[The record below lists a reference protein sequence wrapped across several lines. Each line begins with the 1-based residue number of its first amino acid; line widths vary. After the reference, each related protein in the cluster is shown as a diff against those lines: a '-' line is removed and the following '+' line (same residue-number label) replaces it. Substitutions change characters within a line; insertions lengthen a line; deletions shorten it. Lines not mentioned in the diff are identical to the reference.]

1 MGNIGHSFSSYTF
14 TDISTGFF
22 ETAQDVFA
30 SAGDKMV
37 FKTLDVEKD
46 ITEQGYEEHSYDLV
60 VASLVLHATTD
71 LHRTLTNT
79 RGLLKPGGYL
89 IIQEVSNND
98 VTRVGFLMCAL
109 PGWWLGQNDGRKLSP
124 CVSTLEWHR
133 LLLQSGFSGID
144 SSTPEYDATPF
155 PLAIIIS
162 QAVDDR
168 IVLLREPL
176 SLPGIQAVAEDK
188 WDLVLV
194 GGQSL
199 SSIQLIEQ
207 IIGLVQP
214 SGIKHTVFKTLGD
227 IDTAKISAKSAI
239 LCITELDEPVFK
251 RLSERTLEG
260 MKRLFETQRTI
271 LWITQGC
278 RSEDPYMNMAV
289 GLGRSLVLENP
300 DLVLQFLDLES
311 GVKPNPRQLLE
322 ALLRLRQGDIL
333 EKEGSLDNI
342 LWTNEHEL
350 AYENGDL
357 TISRVYHKNTLNNRY
372 NASKRTIYETMDPQ
386 IVPLNLA
393 KDPSSRHTLFLDNS
407 LTAEVLDPQAMMAG
421 SNVLVKVSHSLST
434 PVLTTP
440 LDPSYLVYGINKV
453 TEKSVVAI
461 SPNNGSYALL
471 LPERVLEIEIPVG
484 KEFDFL
490 NHLHI
495 QVHLE
500 NILSACQRDSTL
512 LIHEPSQEIA
522 SSIVES
528 ASDAHITAVF
538 TTSSPDPADNS
549 WIRIN
554 SYAPKRVIQSS
565 IPSHVSVFIDCSTS
579 GQNRRAGSLI
589 ASCLPPSCLR
599 TTIAEFQK
607 LQQARSFSTADLR
620 QKFSSVVERALKKTL
635 NSKHSNSLPVIGLEQ
650 VFGRSDIDASA
661 PAIVDW
667 SAPAGIPVQIT
678 TVDSQVTFKSDRTY
692 VLFGLTSDL
701 AQSICD
707 WMVSHGARNIVLTSR
722 NPKIDAKWVELLA
735 EAGVRL
741 AVFAK

>member
-1 MGNIGHSFSSYTF
+1 MI
-14 TDISTGFF
+14 
-22 ETAQDVFA
+22 
-30 SAGDKMV
+30 

-71 LHRTLTNT
+71 LHRTLMNT
-79 RGLLKPGGYL
+79 RRLLKPGGYL

-155 PLAIIIS
+155 PLAIIVS

-168 IVLLREPL
+168 IALLREPL
-176 SLPGIQAVAEDK
+176 SLPGIQAAAEDE

-207 IIGLVQP
+207 IIGLVQS
-214 SGIKHTVFKTLGD
+214 SGIRITVFKTLGD

-251 RLSERTLEG
+251 RLSEKSLEG

-278 RSEDPYMNMAV
+278 RSEDPYMNMTV

-333 EKEGSLDNI
+333 EKEGNLDNI

-357 TISRVYHKNTLNNRY
+357 MISRIYHEDTLNNRY
-372 NASKRTIYETMDPQ
+372 NASKRTIFETMDPQ
-386 IVPLNLA
+386 VVPLNLT
-393 KDPSSRHTLFLDNS
+393 KDPSSRHTLVLDNS
-407 LTAEVLDPQAMMAG
+407 LTAEMLDAQAMMAG
-421 SNVLVKVSHSLST
+421 SSVLVKVSHSLSV

-440 LDPSYLVYGINKV
+440 LYPSYLVYGINKV
-453 TEKSVVAI
+453 TEKSVIAI
-461 SPNNGSYALL
+461 SPNNGSYVLL
-471 LPERVLEIEIPVG
+471 PPERVLEIEVPLG
-484 KEFDFL
+484 KESDFL

-495 QVHLE
+495 QVHVE
-500 NILSACQRDSTL
+500 NILSVCQRDSTL
-512 LIHEPSQEIA
+512 LIHEPSPGIA
-522 SSIVES
+522 SGVVEV
-528 ASDAHITAVF
+528 ASDANITVIF
-538 TTSSPDPADNS
+538 TTSSPDPADDS
-549 WIRIN
+549 WTRID

-565 IPSHVSVFIDCSTS
+565 IPPHVSAFIDCSTS
-579 GQNRRAGSLI
+579 SQNRRAGSLI
-589 ASCLPPSCLR
+589 ASCLPPSCIR
-599 TTIAEFQK
+599 TTIAEVQEP
-607 LQQARSFSTADLR
+607 QQARSFSIADLR
-620 QKFSSVVERALKKTL
+620 QKFSSVAERALKETL
-635 NSKHSNSLPVIGLEQ
+635 KSKHSSSLPVIGLDQ
-650 VFGRSDIDASA
+650 VIGRSNIDTMM

-667 SAPAGIPVQIT
+667 GTATRVPVQIT
-678 TVDSQVTFKSDRTY
+678 TVDSQSTFKSDRTY

-722 NPKIDAKWVELLA
+722 NPKIDAKWVELLSK
-735 EAGVRL
+735 AGVRL
-741 AVFAK
+741 EVFAK

>member
-1 MGNIGHSFSSYTF
+1 MI
-14 TDISTGFF
+14 
-22 ETAQDVFA
+22 
-30 SAGDKMV
+30 

-46 ITEQGYEEHSYDLV
+46 IVGQGYEEHSYDLV

-79 RGLLKPGGYL
+79 RRLLKPGGYL

-124 CVSTLEWHR
+124 CVSTVEWHR

-155 PLAIIIS
+155 PLAIIVS

-176 SLPGIQAVAEDK
+176 SLAGIQAAAEDE

-214 SGIKHTVFKTLGD
+214 LGIRHTVFKTLD
-227 IDTAKISAKSAI
+227 DTDTAKISAKSAI
-239 LCITELDEPVFK
+239 LSVTELDEAVFK

-260 MKRLFETQRTI
+260 MKRIFETQRTV

-311 GVKPNPRQLLE
+311 GVKPDPRQLLE

-333 EKEGSLDNI
+333 EKEGNLDNI

-357 TISRVYHKNTLNNRY
+357 TISRLYHKKNLNDRY
-372 NASKRTIYETMDPQ
+372 NASKRTVFETMDPQ
-386 IVPLNLA
+386 IVPLNLS
-393 KDPSSRHTLFLDNS
+393 KDPSSKHTLVIDNS
-407 LTAEVLDPQAMMAG
+407 LTAEMLDPQAMMAG

-434 PVLTTP
+434 PVLTAP
-440 LDPSYLVYGINKV
+440 LYPSYLIYGINKA
-453 TEKSVVAI
+453 TEKSVIAI

-471 LPERVLEIEIPVG
+471 PPERVLEIEVPVG
-484 KEFDFL
+484 KESHFL
-490 NHLHI
+490 NHLYI
-495 QVHLE
+495 QMHVE
-500 NILSACQRDSTL
+500 NILSVCPRDSTI
-512 LIHEPSQEIA
+512 LIHEPSPEIA
-522 SSIVES
+522 SSIVKS
-528 ASDAHITAVF
+528 ASDSNVTVVL
-538 TTSSPDPADNS
+538 TTSSPDPANNS
-549 WIRIN
+549 WTRID

-565 IPSHVSVFIDCSTS
+565 IPPNVSAFIDCSTS
-579 GQNRRAGSLI
+579 GQNGRAGSLI

-599 TTIAEFQK
+599 TAIAEFQEI
-607 LQQARSFSTADLR
+607 QQARSFPTADLR
-620 QKFSSVVERALKKTL
+620 QKFSCVVERALKETL
-635 NSKHSNSLPVIGLEQ
+635 KSKHSSSLPVIGLEQ
-650 VFGRSDIDASA
+650 VTCQSYIDATV

-667 SAPAGIPVQIT
+667 NAPAGVPVQVT
-678 TVDSQVTFKSDRTY
+678 TVDSQVTFKRDRTY

-722 NPKIDAKWVELLA
+722 NPKIDARWVELLA

-741 AVFAK
+741 EIFAK

>member
-1 MGNIGHSFSSYTF
+1 MI
-14 TDISTGFF
+14 
-22 ETAQDVFA
+22 
-30 SAGDKMV
+30 

-46 ITEQGYEEHSYDLV
+46 IAGQGYEEQSYDLV

-79 RGLLKPGGYL
+79 RRLLKPGGYL

-124 CVSTLEWHR
+124 CVSTVEWHR

-155 PLAIIIS
+155 PLAIIVS

-176 SLPGIQAVAEDK
+176 SLAGIQAAAEDE

-214 SGIKHTVFKTLGD
+214 LGIRHTVFKTLD
-227 IDTAKISAKSAI
+227 DTDTTKISAKSAI
-239 LCITELDEPVFK
+239 LCVTELDEPVFK

-278 RSEDPYMNMAV
+278 RSDDPYMNMAV

-311 GVKPNPRQLLE
+311 GVKPDPRKLLE

-333 EKEGSLDNI
+333 EKEGNLDNI

-350 AYENGDL
+350 AYENEDL
-357 TISRVYHKNTLNNRY
+357 TISRLYYKKNLNDRY
-372 NASKRTIYETMDPQ
+372 NASKRTIFETMDPQ
-386 IVPLNLA
+386 IVPLNLS
-393 KDPSSRHTLFLDNS
+393 KDTSSKRTLVIDNS
-407 LTAEVLDPQAMMAG
+407 LTAEMLDPQAMMAA

-434 PVLTTP
+434 PVLTAP
-440 LDPSYLVYGINKV
+440 LYPSYLIYGINKA
-453 TEKSVVAI
+453 TEKSVIAI

-471 LPERVLEIEIPVG
+471 LPERVLEIEVPVG
-484 KEFDFL
+484 KESDFL
-490 NHLHI
+490 NHLYI
-495 QVHLE
+495 QMHVE
-500 NILSACQRDSTL
+500 NILSVCPRDSTV
-512 LIHEPSQEIA
+512 LIHEPSPEIA
-522 SSIVES
+522 SSIVKS
-528 ASDAHITAVF
+528 ASDPNITVVF

-549 WIRIN
+549 WTRID

-565 IPSHVSVFIDCSTS
+565 IPPNVSVFIDCSTS
-579 GQNRRAGSLI
+579 GQNGRAGSLI
-589 ASCLPPSCLR
+589 ASSLPPSCLR
-599 TTIAEFQK
+599 TTIAKFQE
-607 LQQARSFSTADLR
+607 LQQARSFPNADLR
-620 QKFSSVVERALKKTL
+620 QKFSCVVERALKETL
-635 NSKHSNSLPVIGLEQ
+635 KSKHSSSLPVIGLEQ
-650 VFGRSDIDASA
+650 VIGQSYIDAVV

-667 SAPAGIPVQIT
+667 SAPAGVPVQVT
-678 TVDSQVTFKSDRTY
+678 TVDSQVTFKRDRTY

-701 AQSICD
+701 AQSVCD

-722 NPKIDAKWVELLA
+722 NPKIDARWVELLA

-741 AVFAK
+741 EIFAK

>member
-1 MGNIGHSFSSYTF
+1 MI
-14 TDISTGFF
+14 
-22 ETAQDVFA
+22 
-30 SAGDKMV
+30 

-79 RGLLKPGGYL
+79 RRLLKPGGYL

-155 PLAIIIS
+155 PLAIIVS

-176 SLPGIQAVAEDK
+176 TLLGIQAAAEDK

-251 RLSERTLEG
+251 RLSERTLGG

-333 EKEGSLDNI
+333 EKEGNLDNI

-357 TISRVYHKNTLNNRY
+357 TISRVYHKNSLNDRY
-372 NASKRTIYETMDPQ
+372 NASKRTIFETMDPQ
-386 IVPLNLA
+386 VVPLKLA
-393 KDPSSRHTLFLDNS
+393 KDSSSRHALVLDNS
-407 LTAEVLDPQAMMAG
+407 LTAEMLDTQAMMAG

-440 LDPSYLVYGINKV
+440 LYPSYLVYGINKA
-453 TEKSVVAI
+453 TEKSVIAI

-471 LPERVLEIEIPVG
+471 HPARVLEIEVPAG
-484 KEFDFL
+484 KESEFL
-490 NHLHI
+490 NHLHV
-495 QVHLE
+495 QVHVE
-500 NILSACQRDSTL
+500 NILSVCQRDSIL
-512 LIHEPSQEIA
+512 LVHEPSPEIA

-528 ASDAHITAVF
+528 ASDANITVIF

-554 SYAPKRVIQSS
+554 SYAPKRVILSS
-565 IPSHVSVFIDCSTS
+565 IPSHVSAFIDCSTS
-579 GQNRRAGSLI
+579 GQNGRAGSLI
-589 ASCLPPSCLR
+589 ASCLSPSCLR
-599 TTIAEFQK
+599 KNIAEFQK
-607 LQQARSFSTADLR
+607 LHQARSFSTADLR
-620 QKFSSVVERALKKTL
+620 QKFSSVVDRALKETL
-635 NSKHSNSLPVIGLEQ
+635 KSKHSGSLPVIGLEQ
-650 VFGRSDIDASA
+650 VIGRSDIDAIV

-722 NPKIDAKWVELLA
+722 NPKIDAKWVEMLA

-741 AVFAK
+741 EVFAK

>member
-1 MGNIGHSFSSYTF
+1 MI
-14 TDISTGFF
+14 
-22 ETAQDVFA
+22 
-30 SAGDKMV
+30 

-46 ITEQGYEEHSYDLV
+46 IAGQGYEEHSYDLV

-79 RGLLKPGGYL
+79 RRLLKPGGYL

-124 CVSTLEWHR
+124 CVSTVEWHR

-155 PLAIIIS
+155 PLAIIVS

-176 SLPGIQAVAEDK
+176 SLAGIQAAAEDE

-214 SGIKHTVFKTLGD
+214 LGIRHTVFKTLD
-227 IDTAKISAKSAI
+227 DTDTAKISAKSAI
-239 LCITELDEPVFK
+239 LSVTELDEPVFK

-260 MKRLFETQRTI
+260 MKRIFETQRTV

-311 GVKPNPRQLLE
+311 GVKPDPRQLLE

-333 EKEGSLDNI
+333 EKEGNLDNI

-357 TISRVYHKNTLNNRY
+357 TISRLYHKKNLNDRY
-372 NASKRTIYETMDPQ
+372 NASKRTFFETMDPQ
-386 IVPLNLA
+386 TVPLNLS
-393 KDPSSRHTLFLDNS
+393 KDPSSKHTLVIDNS
-407 LTAEVLDPQAMMAG
+407 LTAEMLDPQAMMAG

-434 PVLTTP
+434 PVLTAP
-440 LDPSYLVYGINKV
+440 LYPSYLIYGINKA
-453 TEKSVVAI
+453 TEKSVIAI

-471 LPERVLEIEIPVG
+471 PPERVLEIEVPVG
-484 KEFDFL
+484 KESDFL
-490 NHLHI
+490 NHLYI
-495 QVHLE
+495 QMHVE
-500 NILSACQRDSTL
+500 NILSVCPRDSTI
-512 LIHEPSQEIA
+512 LIHEPSPEIA
-522 SSIVES
+522 SSVVKS
-528 ASDAHITAVF
+528 ASNPNITVVF
-538 TTSSPDPADNS
+538 TTSSPDPVDNS
-549 WIRIN
+549 WTRID

-565 IPSHVSVFIDCSTS
+565 IPPNVSAFIDCSTS
-579 GQNRRAGSLI
+579 GQNGRAGSLI

-599 TTIAEFQK
+599 TTIAEFQE
-607 LQQARSFSTADLR
+607 LQQARSFPSADLR
-620 QKFSSVVERALKKTL
+620 QNFSCVVERALKGTL
-635 NSKHSNSLPVIGLEQ
+635 KSQHSSSLPVIGLEQ
-650 VFGRSDIDASA
+650 VTGQSYIDATV

-667 SAPAGIPVQIT
+667 NAPAGVPVQVT
-678 TVDSQVTFKSDRTY
+678 TVDSQVTFKRDRTY

-722 NPKIDAKWVELLA
+722 NPKIDVRWVELLA

-741 AVFAK
+741 EIFAK

>member
-30 SAGDKMV
+30 SAGDKMI

-79 RGLLKPGGYL
+79 RRLLKPGGYL

-124 CVSTLEWHR
+124 CVSTLEWHT

-155 PLAIIIS
+155 PLAIIVS

-176 SLPGIQAVAEDK
+176 SLPSIQAEDE

-199 SSIQLIEQ
+199 SSIQFIEQ
-207 IIGLVQP
+207 IIGLVQS
-214 SGIKHTVFKTLGD
+214 SGIKTTVFKTLGD
-227 IDTAKISAKSAI
+227 IDTTRISAKSAI

-278 RSEDPYMNMAV
+278 RSEEPYMNMAV
-289 GLGRSLVLENP
+289 GLGRTLVLENP

-333 EKEGSLDNI
+333 EKEGNLDNI

-357 TISRVYHKNTLNNRY
+357 MVSRVYHRNTLNNRY
-372 NASKRTIYETMDPQ
+372 NASKRTIFETMDPQ

-393 KDPSSRHTLFLDNS
+393 KDPSSRHTIVLDNS
-407 LTAEVLDPQAMMAG
+407 LTAEMLDQQAMMAG
-421 SNVLVKVSHSLST
+421 SRVLVKVSHSLST
-434 PVLTTP
+434 PVFTTP
-440 LDPSYLVYGINKV
+440 LDPSYLVYGINKA
-453 TEKSVVAI
+453 TEKSVIAI

-471 LPERVLEIEIPVG
+471 LPERVLEIEVPVG
-484 KEFDFL
+484 KESDFL
-490 NHLHI
+490 NQLHI
-495 QVHLE
+495 QVLVE
-500 NILSACQRDSTL
+500 NILSVCQRDSTL
-512 LIHEPSQEIA
+512 LIHEPSPEIA
-522 SSIVES
+522 SRIVES
-528 ASDAHITAVF
+528 ASGANISAVF
-538 TTSSPDPADNS
+538 TTSSLDPADHS
-549 WIRIN
+549 WTRIDP
-554 SYAPKRVIQSS
+554 YAPKRVIQSS
-565 IPSHVSVFIDCSTS
+565 IPSHISAFIDCSRS
-579 GQNRRAGSLI
+579 GQNGRAGSLI

-599 TTIAEFQK
+599 TTIAELQI
-607 LQQARSFSTADLR
+607 LQQAPSFYTADLR
-620 QKFSSVVERALKKTL
+620 QKFSSVVERALKETL
-635 NSKHSNSLPVIGLEQ
+635 ISKRSSSLPVITLEQ
-650 VFGRSDIDASA
+650 PIGRSDIDAIV

-722 NPKIDAKWVELLA
+722 NPKIDAMWVELLA

-741 AVFAK
+741 EIFAK